1 MHRYQQIQN
10 ISIQHGLATLP
21 SSKTVKPGNP
31 VDLALILHTLNSAY
45 QETGNHQYAEA
56 ANELSRLIGVVQ
68 GAHGEFLASETDDV
82 HANEVQWRID
92 NVRASTQTEAL
103 SVSQSGETAPAPAP
117 DDRTRLTTLLA
128 KARSLEGSEELQEY
142 PRCDWKEEIGDGNT
156 NLGYKDWAISR
167 IEFDLED
174 LQ

>member
-21 SSKTVKPGNP
+21 SSKTVKPGKP
-31 VDLALILHTLNSAY
+31 VDLALILHTLNNAY

-68 GAHGEFLASETDDV
+68 GAHGEFLASEADDV

-92 NVRASTQTEAL
+92 NVRASTQTETL
-103 SVSQSGETAPAPAP
+103 PVSQSGEPAPAPAP

-128 KARSLEGSEELQEY
+128 KARSLEGNEELQEY

-156 NLGYKDWAISR
+156 NLGYQDWAISR
-167 IEFDLED
+167 IEFELED